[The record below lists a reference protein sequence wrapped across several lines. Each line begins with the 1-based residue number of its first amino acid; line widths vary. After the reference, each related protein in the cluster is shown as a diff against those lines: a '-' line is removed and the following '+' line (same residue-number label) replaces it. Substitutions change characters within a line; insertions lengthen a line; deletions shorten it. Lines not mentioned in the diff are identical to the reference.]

1 MDEPL
6 ATVDEVTA
14 RVDREL
20 TELEIQAIQGH
31 LEDASALV
39 RFHGLPWTSR
49 ASAPALA
56 RTITRN
62 AVRRLLNNSEG
73 LVLSRAADET
83 VGFADVGDKAGTVY
97 LTGEEKLMIR
107 ELAGRNEDISTA
119 AISPFGTKDPNP
131 DVGYV
136 PVASGGKPFPMF
148 PSEDGP
154 W

>member
-6 ATVDEVTA
+6 AIVDEVTS

-20 TELEIQAIQGH
+20 TAKEISTIEGH
-31 LEDASALV
+31 IEDASALV
-39 RFHGLPWTSR
+39 RFHGLAWPIR
-49 ASAPALA
+49 DEAPALA

-62 AVRRLLNNSEG
+62 SVKRLLHNSEG

-83 VGFADVGDKAGTVY
+83 VGFSDVGDKAGTVY
-97 LTGEEKLMIR
+97 LTDEEKLMLRSI
-107 ELAGRNEDISTA
+107 AGRDEDISTA
-119 AISPFGTKDPNP
+119 PISPWGTKDPNP